1 MTLAHIRTN
10 FGFRVPQLHLARF
23 EGVLSD
29 CGKRLRLCRVLGG
42 AGHRALVVA
51 FDHAL
56 ALGPIP
62 GTEDP
67 LAQIR
72 RFAAAD
78 VDALLLNLGLTRQLA
93 DSPLPRSLPSVIA
106 RIDWTTVWAAVSN
119 NGKGDLRSCMLA
131 RPEEALHHGA
141 DAVLTYMIVGT
152 GDADFESKEIART
165 AKVARECE
173 RIGIPLIVESL
184 ARGQNLSNPGDPKWL
199 NLHTRM
205 AAELGADAI
214 KTDYSGDPESMRS
227 VVEGC
232 SLPILVLGGSRQASD
247 ADALEVVR
255 GAVTAG
261 AAGVFFGRNVFQASN
276 MSAFLQK
283 ARAILD
289 GSEVLQARRQKG
301 SASN

>member
-1 MTLAHIRTN
+1 M
-10 FGFRVPQLHLARF
+10 
-23 EGVLSD
+23 
-29 CGKRLRLCRVLGG
+29 GG
-42 AGHRALVVA
+42 CGHRALIVA

-56 ALGPIP
+56 VLGPIP

-67 LAQIR
+67 LGQIR
-72 RFAAAD
+72 RFADAR
-78 VDALLLNLGLTRQLA
+78 VDAVLLNLGLIRQFGF
-93 DSPLPRSLPSVIA
+93 SPPPGPLPAIIA

-131 RPEEALHHGA
+131 RPEDALRHGA
-141 DAVLTYMIVGT
+141 DAVLTYMVVGT
-152 GDADFESKEIART
+152 GDADFESKDIART

-184 ARGQNLSNPGDPKWL
+184 ARGRGVSSPGDPKWL

-205 AAELGADAI
+205 AAELGADAV

-232 SLPILVLGGSRQASD
+232 PIPILVLGGSRQASD

-261 AAGVFFGRNVFQASN
+261 AAGVFFGRNVFQAPDMNS
-276 MSAFLQK
+276 FLQR

-289 GSEVLQARRQKG
+289 GSEVLQTRR
-301 SASN
+301 